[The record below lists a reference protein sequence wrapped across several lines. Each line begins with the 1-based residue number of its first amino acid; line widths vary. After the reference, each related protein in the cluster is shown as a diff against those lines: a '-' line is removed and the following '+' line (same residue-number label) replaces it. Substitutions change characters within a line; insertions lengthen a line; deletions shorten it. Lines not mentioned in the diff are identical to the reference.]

1 MKKLSISLLV
11 ALVLLGGGYLFKK
24 RQTVQAL
31 ESQGANAANS
41 KALQI
46 IELLGSDISTVEKQA
61 LNQTLPINGTIK
73 ATQSAAIKAKVS
85 GDITQVFVKEGEAVK
100 SGQILAQ
107 IDTTELASRV
117 AEREANL
124 NQSQAQLAMAQRS
137 LSNNK
142 ALVEKGFISTSA
154 LETSQDALAVNRAQ
168 VSAIQQQLVQARKTL
183 KDAAVTSPMDG
194 VITEKLVSAGE
205 KVSPDI
211 KLFSVVQPNS
221 LEFEAALNPQDAAQL
236 KPGMPLQL
244 SGAGIEAVT
253 ATVVRINAAVNSGS
267 RTVSIYA
274 VVPPGTAFKSGQ
286 FATGIIRLAGKEGV
300 TVVPVDAVRDEGGRQ
315 VVYALSKDSRGETL
329 QVQPVKPGLR
339 GELSDGRMMLEV
351 TGVEPGVRIIG
362 KNLGPL
368 RTGVPLRIS
377 AGPSPKVVQ

>member
-11 ALVLLGGGYLFKK
+11 AVLLLGGGYLFKK
-24 RQTVQAL
+24 WQAMQAL
-31 ESQGANAANS
+31 ESQRANAANS

-46 IELLGSDISTVEKQA
+46 IELLESDISTVEKHT

-73 ATQSAAIKAKVS
+73 ATQLAAIKAKVS

-107 IDTTELASRV
+107 IDTAELASRV

-124 NQSQAQLAMAQRS
+124 NQSQAQLAMADRS

-154 LETSQDALAVNRAQ
+154 LETSQDTLAVNRAQ
-168 VSAIQQQLVQARKTL
+168 VRAIQQQLVQARKTL

-236 KPGMPLQL
+236 KPGVPLQL

-274 VVPPGTAFKSGQ
+274 VVPPGSAFKSGQ

-329 QVQPVKPGLR
+329 QVQAVKPGLR

-351 TGVEPGVRIIG
+351 TGLEPGVRIIG

-377 AGPSPKVVQ
+377 AGPTPKVVQ

>member
-351 TGVEPGVRIIG
+351 TGLEPGVRIIG

-377 AGPSPKVVQ
+377 AGPTPKVVQ

>member
-1 MKKLSISLLV
+1 
-11 ALVLLGGGYLFKK
+11 
-24 RQTVQAL
+24 
-31 ESQGANAANS
+31 
-41 KALQI
+41 
-46 IELLGSDISTVEKQA
+46 

-329 QVQPVKPGLR
+329 QVQAVKPGLR

-351 TGVEPGVRIIG
+351 TGLEPGVRIIG

-377 AGPSPKVVQ
+377 AGPTPKVVQ

>member
-351 TGVEPGVRIIG
+351 TGLEPGVRIIG

>member
-1 MKKLSISLLV
+1 MKKLLISLLV
-11 ALVLLGGGYLFKK
+11 AVLLLGGGYLFKK

-236 KPGMPLQL
+236 KPGVPLQL

-274 VVPPGTAFKSGQ
+274 VVPPGSAFKSGQ

-329 QVQPVKPGLR
+329 QVQAVKPGLR

-351 TGVEPGVRIIG
+351 TGLEPGVRIIG

-377 AGPSPKVVQ
+377 AGPTPKVVQ

>member
-142 ALVEKGFISTSA
+142 ALVEKGFISTTA
-154 LETSQDALAVNRAQ
+154 LETSQDTLAVNRAQ

-329 QVQPVKPGLR
+329 QVQAVKPGLR

-351 TGVEPGVRIIG
+351 TGLEPGVRIIG

-377 AGPSPKVVQ
+377 AGPTPKVVQ

>member
-11 ALVLLGGGYLFKK
+11 AVLLLGGGYLFKK
-24 RQTVQAL
+24 WQTVQAL
-31 ESQGANAANS
+31 ESQAANAANS

-46 IELLGSDISTVEKQA
+46 IELLGSDISTVEKHT

-73 ATQSAAIKAKVS
+73 ATQLAAIKAKVS

-100 SGQILAQ
+100 FGQILAQ
-107 IDTTELASRV
+107 IDTAELASRV

-142 ALVEKGFISTSA
+142 ALVEKGFISTNA
-154 LETSQDALAVNRAQ
+154 LETSQDTLAVNRAQ
-168 VSAIQQQLVQARKTL
+168 VRAIQQQLVQARKTL

-236 KPGMPLQL
+236 KPGLPLQL

-329 QVQPVKPGLR
+329 QVQAVKPGLR

-351 TGVEPGVRIIG
+351 TGLEPGVRIIG

-377 AGPSPKVVQ
+377 AGPTPKVVQ

>member
-61 LNQTLPINGTIK
+61 LNQTRPINGTIK

-154 LETSQDALAVNRAQ
+154 LETSQDTLAVNRAQ

-329 QVQPVKPGLR
+329 QVQAVKPGLR

-351 TGVEPGVRIIG
+351 TGLEPGVRIIG

-377 AGPSPKVVQ
+377 AGPTPKVVQ